1 MRVAVTGA
9 SGLIGTALCRSLA
22 ARGDVVLPM
31 GRPYD
36 ARVLHG
42 VDAVVHLAGASI
54 SDRWSGAHQRAI
66 LDSRVQG
73 TTLIARTL
81 AQLDPKP
88 RVLVSAS
95 AVGWY
100 GDRGDEVLDE
110 TSGPGRGFLA
120 DVTRVWEASADAA
133 RDAGIRVVHPRTGLV
148 LTPLGGLLARLLP
161 IFRIGAGGRI
171 GSGAQWMSWIA
182 LADAVAALEHI
193 ITADALH
200 GPVNMVAPTPVTNA
214 EFTRVLGDVLHRPTL
229 ATVPPFALRL
239 AFGAQMTE
247 ELFLASQRALPRAL
261 ERSGF
266 AFTLP
271 TMDAALRFELGATSR

>member
-161 IFRIGAGGRI
+161 IFRIGAGGRL